1 MVPVMGSS
9 DGFWVL
15 EICWTDISKILEENG
30 CTGGLTIKETP
41 AADRLF
47 EGPEST

>member
-15 EICWTDISKILEENG
+15 EIWWIDILKILEEKG
-30 CTGGLTIKETP
+30 CTSSLMIKET
-41 AADRLF
+41 
-47 EGPEST
+47 SSS